1 MEKTMTAMIGS
12 LPQKNPDEALKAL
25 SGNPLGIP
33 TWPQLPKRSF
43 KESMTVQ
50 YSEGFPGIVIDEKEK
65 RISIDRNDRLLDEM
79 ADFYDNVVSENHD
92 SFAISADYAGGLHA
106 FIDERSKTGK
116 KVPLIKGQVVGPFT
130 FGFSL
135 SDNDCK
141 AVWFDEQYRD
151 VVIKGIAMKVVWQA
165 KKLSPFA
172 EKVVIFMDEP
182 IFSALGTPTYIGIE
196 NDHVVSCINEIA
208 EQLHAV
214 NAAVGVHCCGNM
226 EWSLLTGTMLDI
238 LAFDAYGYGDKVALY
253 PEAVSAFLERGGVLA
268 WGIVPTALSE
278 NIASESVGSLV
289 QRMQALEDLFVK
301 KGVSRG
307 LLRRQR
313 ILTPSCGMGNL
324 TGAEAQRVLGL
335 LGGLA
340 EATAQPD
347 GAPLLFPRP

>member
-1 MEKTMTAMIGS
+1 MEKTPTAMIGS

-25 SGNPLGIP
+25 AGHPLGIP

-50 YSEGFPGIVIDEKEK
+50 YSEGFPGILIDEKEK

-79 ADFYDNVVSENHD
+79 AVFYDNVLSENHD
-92 SFAISADYAGGLHA
+92 AFAISADYAGGLCA
-106 FIDERSKTGK
+106 FITERLKLGK

-151 VVIKGIAMKVVWQA
+151 VVIKGIAMKAVWQA

-172 EKVVIFMDEP
+172 EKVIIFMDEP
-182 IFSALGTPTYIGIE
+182 IFSALGTPTYMGIE
-196 NDHVVSCINEIA
+196 NDHVISCINEIA

-214 NAAVGVHCCGNM
+214 NAEVGVHCCGNM
-226 EWSLLTGTMLDI
+226 EWSVLTSTTLDV

-253 PEAVSAFLERGGVLA
+253 SEAVNGFLERGGKLA

-278 NIASESVGSLV
+278 DINKETAESLIARIRL
-289 QRMQALEDLFVK
+289 LEDMFVK
-301 KGVSRG
+301 KGVSIN
-307 LLRRQR
+307 LLRKQR

-324 TGAEAQRVLGL
+324 SEKDAERVLSL
-335 LGGLA
+335 LGTLS
-340 EATAQPD
+340 ETLQ
-347 GAPLLFPRP
+347 

>member
-1 MEKTMTAMIGS
+1 MEKTPTAMIGS

-25 SGNPLGIP
+25 SGHPLGIP

-50 YSEGFPGIVIDEKEK
+50 YSEGFPGILIDEKEK
-65 RISIDRNDRLLDEM
+65 RISIDRNDKLLDEM
-79 ADFYDNVVSENHD
+79 AQFYDNVLSENHD
-92 SFAISADYAGGLHA
+92 AFAISADYAGGLCA
-106 FIDERSKTGK
+106 FITERLKAGVK
-116 KVPLIKGQVVGPFT
+116 APMIKGQVVGPFT

-151 VVIKGIAMKVVWQA
+151 VVIKGIAMKAVWQA

-172 EKVVIFMDEP
+172 DKVVIFMDEP
-182 IFSALGTPTYIGIE
+182 IFSALGTPTYMGIE
-196 NDHVVSCINEIA
+196 NDHVISCINEIA

-226 EWSLLTGTMLDI
+226 EWSVLTSTALDV

-253 PEAVSAFLERGGVLA
+253 PEAIKGFLERGGTLA
-268 WGIVPTALSE
+268 WGIVPTALSDDINKE
-278 NIASESVGSLV
+278 TVDSLIS
-289 QRMQALEDLFVK
+289 RIRLLEEMFVK
-301 KGVSRG
+301 KGVPIE
-307 LLRRQR
+307 LLGKQR

-324 TGAEAQRVLGL
+324 SEKDAERVLTL
-335 LGGLA
+335 LGNLS
-340 EATAQPD
+340 ESLQ
-347 GAPLLFPRP
+347 

>member
-1 MEKTMTAMIGS
+1 MEKTPTAMIGS

-25 SGNPLGIP
+25 SGHPLGIP

-50 YSEGFPGIVIDEKEK
+50 YSEGFPGILIDEKEK
-65 RISIDRNDRLLDEM
+65 RISIDRNDKLLDEM
-79 ADFYDNVVSENHD
+79 AVFYDNVLSENHD
-92 SFAISADYAGGLHA
+92 AFAISADYAGGLHA
-106 FIDERSKTGK
+106 FIDERSNIGTKA
-116 KVPLIKGQVVGPFT
+116 PLIKGQVVGPFT

-151 VVIKGIAMKVVWQA
+151 VVIKGIAMKAVWQA
-165 KKLSPFA
+165 KKLSAFA

-182 IFSALGTPTYIGIE
+182 IFSALGTPTYMGIE

-214 NAAVGVHCCGNM
+214 NASVGVHCCGNM
-226 EWSLLTGTMLDI
+226 EWSLLTSTALDV

-253 PEAVSAFLERGGVLA
+253 PEAVSGFLERGGTLA

-278 NIASESVGSLV
+278 DINKETAESLIARIRL
-289 QRMQALEDLFVK
+289 LEEMFFK
-301 KGVSRG
+301 KGVSPK
-307 LLRRQR
+307 LLREQR

-324 TGAEAQRVLGL
+324 SEKDAQRVLTL
-335 LGGLA
+335 LGALS
-340 EATAQPD
+340 EAK
-347 GAPLLFPRP
+347 L